1 MDIEVIKPETVTKSL
16 LFSFFSF
23 Y

>member
-1 MDIEVIKPETVTKSL
+1 MNF
-16 LFSFFSF
+16 LFSFFSVIWLHW